1 MWSRLC
7 GRRRPAAG
15 KELSHLLFGAR
26 AFDSRRPAATHEL
39 RVWTGDARGAATRA
53 EVFVKLFGYSGE
65 EVHVPLSSGTFER
78 DSLDVFEIEVPAAV
92 SVGGIKRIEI
102 GHDEDGLGSGWFLDH
117 VDILPLGETKAA
129 VAAGETGARVVSKD
143 FYTFPCNMWLGESD
157 SGGVSGPP
165 IASLLPARSKP
176 GRNRANK
183 KKPPRRRKP
192 HPHLRLVCF
201 PACLPHPDKVLEGKR
216 GSAKPHLGHGGED
229 AYFIE
234 QVREAIDFVQTRGQ
248 GPMLRCQVC
257 I

>member
-1 MWSRLC
+1 MPKTGEAARIRVR
-7 GRRRPAAG
+7 GRR
-15 KELSHLLFGAR
+15 AR
-26 AFDSRRPAATHEL
+26 ADEDMEGEGGGESKDHHL
-39 RVWTGDARGAATRA
+39 YRG
-53 EVFVKLFGYSGE
+53 EVGGGYGGE
-65 EVHVPLSSGTFER
+65 RMDHLER
-78 DSLDVFEIEVPAAV
+78 DSL
-92 SVGGIKRIEI
+92 SSSMGGS
-102 GHDEDGLGSGWFLDH
+102 DEDGLGSGWFLDH
-117 VDILPLGETKAA
+117 VDLLPLGESKAA
-129 VAAGETGARVVSKD
+129 VAAGETGARVVSTD

-216 GSAKPHLGHGGED
+216 GSVKPHLGHGGED

-234 QVREAIDFVQTRGQ
+234 QVRIGQ
-248 GPMLRCQVC
+248 
-257 I
+257 